1 MTAAGEPGRGALVG
15 LWRLTSAEHWASGA
29 RVYPFGAAPLGS
41 MLIAADGAI
50 SCQVARNEPRE
61 AISAGGSTAPI
72 HERLFAVWGRW
83 SLAGELLLID
93 VLGSADPALVGV
105 VQRRRYTLEGERL
118 ILESVGASSGASRSG
133 YAIRWARVP

>member
-1 MTAAGEPGRGALVG
+1 MTPVAADASGSLVG
-15 LWRLTSAEHWASGA
+15 LWRLTSAEHWAGGA

-50 SCQVARNEPRE
+50 SCQVARGEG
-61 AISAGGSTAPI
+61 ISPGGSEAPL

-83 SLAGELLLID
+83 SLAEAILVID

-105 VQRRRYTLEGERL
+105 VQRRRCKVDGEIL
-118 ILESVGASSGASRSG
+118 ILESIAASSDTSTSR
-133 YAIRWARVP
+133 YTICWARMT